1 MADARTGLDAQAQRS
16 WRRFAQKLEQ
26 EGNYSTQQILNAHR
40 YWLERYN
47 RGIRD
52 DASLEQAGRFGL
64 ESVEPEPAPQ
74 PAPEPTAVDLA
85 ADEAMEALAAMGQPR
100 EAPYPDELTFGLEET
115 GALDLTEGLA
125 AEDLE
130 AALAAEDD
138 LLGTAELGA
147 GILED
152 LGGEDLFAPD
162 TRAQFTPEA
171 IRKAGFLPA
180 PQQQAVPDYRN
191 PELAARIVA
200 NQDPGTAVNADA
212 AAAAPTPAVPGTS
225 MGWKDYSSL
234 GLGLAGQALGAL
246 APELERDRAFEAEL
260 RKRAGGSTVARQ
272 EGALAAG
279 QLARGIQAS
288 SLGRRDISPALA
300 MRNAQMAAGR
310 AASNVM
316 AQTAIASARERQAA
330 QQQLADIRRSRRE
343 TQINAGLGA
352 LSQVGGWLAG
362 QAASERQGAKD
373 AAQLKAVQERN
384 RLQAEQNRL
393 LSDSMTR
400 RPRSQRRDPT
410 RPIQPIYR
418 GPRGGSR

>member
-1 MADARTGLDAQAQRS
+1 MADARTGLDAEAQRS

-52 DASLEQAGRFGL
+52 DASLEEAGRFGL

-85 ADEAMEALAAMGQPR
+85 ADEAIEALAGL
-100 EAPYPDELTFGLEET
+100 DEMTFAEEPV
-115 GALDLTEGLA
+115 GPPDLTEGMA

-130 AALAAEDD
+130 AALLAEDD

-152 LGGEDLFAPD
+152 IGGEDLFAPD

-200 NQDPGTAVNADA
+200 NQDPGTPVNADA
-212 AAAAPTPAVPGTS
+212 GSPVNAPAAGAKPAVPGTS

-330 QQQLADIRRSRRE
+330 QQQLADIRKSRRE

-373 AAQLKAVQERN
+373 AAQLKAAQERN
-384 RLQAEQNRL
+384 RLQAQTNRL
-393 LSDSMTR
+393 LARTN
-400 RPRSQRRDPT
+400 QRNR
-410 RPIQPIYR
+410 
-418 GPRGGSR
+418 GSR

>member
-1 MADARTGLDAQAQRS
+1 MADARTGLDAEAQRS

-52 DASLEQAGRFGL
+52 DASLEEAGRFGL

-85 ADEAMEALAAMGQPR
+85 ADEAIEALAGL
-100 EAPYPDELTFGLEET
+100 DEMTFAEEPV
-115 GALDLTEGLA
+115 GPPDLTEGMA

-130 AALAAEDD
+130 AALLAEDD

-152 LGGEDLFAPD
+152 MGGEDLFAPD

-200 NQDPGTAVNADA
+200 NQDPGTPVNADA
-212 AAAAPTPAVPGTS
+212 GSPVNAPAAGAKPAVPGTS

-330 QQQLADIRRSRRE
+330 QQQLADIRKSRRE

>member
-1 MADARTGLDAQAQRS
+1 MADARTGLDAEAQRS

-200 NQDPGTAVNADA
+200 NQDPGTPVNADA
-212 AAAAPTPAVPGTS
+212 GSPVNAPAAGAKPAVPGTS
-225 MGWKDYSSL
+225 MGWKDYTSL

-330 QQQLADIRRSRRE
+330 QQQLADIRKSRRE

-384 RLQAEQNRL
+384 RLQAQTNRL
-393 LSDSMTR
+393 LARTN
-400 RPRSQRRDPT
+400 QRNR
-410 RPIQPIYR
+410 
-418 GPRGGSR
+418 GSR